1 MNATA
6 YTEQWKQDNANHVVI
21 DIETMPNPDA
31 IKLLPEPS
39 IDSRLKDPAKIAEA
53 KLEAKAKQI
62 EKMALSPLTG
72 KIACVGWKSSVGEG
86 VIFAATEKEL
96 LDEAYKLINGNQII
110 TYNGKDFDVP
120 YIFKRG
126 IILGCTWA
134 TIREMKLYT
143 KRYDDVKHI
152 DLMAEFCNYGERE
165 KLDNLA
171 RFILGSQ
178 KVEFDFREI
187 PEFVKTEEGRA
198 KIAEYCLGDVRLTWD
213 LAKRMGY

>member
-6 YTEQWKQDNANHVVI
+6 YTQKWKSDNNNQLVI
-21 DIETMPNPDA
+21 DIETMANPDA
-31 IKLLPEPS
+31 IALLPEPS

-53 KLEAKAKQI
+53 KAEAKTKQI

-72 KIACVGWKSSVGEG
+72 KIAAIGLYGELG
-86 VIFAATEKEL
+86 GEVLIDDEKAMLDAAYAAIK
-96 LDEAYKLINGNQII
+96 ASQII
-110 TYNGKDFDVP
+110 TYNGKDFDIP

-126 IILGCTWA
+126 IILGCEWA

-143 KRYDDVKHI
+143 KRYDDMTHI

-171 RFILGSQ
+171 RFILLEG
-178 KVEFDFREI
+178 KIEFDFREI
-187 PEFVKTEEGRA
+187 PELLKTPEGKA
-198 KIAEYCLGDVRLTWD
+198 KISEYCLKDCELTYK
-213 LAKRMGY
+213 LAKRMGF